1 MFGVSENTE
10 NTAVAGEQ
18 VKHDKGAEAV
28 LTDDQW
34 QAVKTVADESF
45 KAPASQEE
53 LDRIIQKRLDR
64 ERSRYSDYDDV
75 KARAERA
82 AELEGVAEDLRKRVE
97 AFESKEARSALVR
110 KVASDNGVDHELLA
124 EMRGDSEEEL
134 TAQAKR
140 LAERLKPVA
149 PVIPGQAKSP
159 ENAPRDESHEFMK
172 RLLGKEA

>member
-10 NTAVAGEQ
+10 STAVAGEQ
-18 VKHDKGAEAV
+18 VEQVAEE
-28 LTDDQW
+28 QG
-34 QAVKTVADESF
+34 F

-53 LDRIIQKRLDR
+53 LDRIIQKRVAR
-64 ERSRYSDYDDV
+64 VEARYEGFEDL
-75 KARAERA
+75 KAKADRA
-82 AELEGVAEDLRKRVE
+82 AELESVADDLRKRVE

-110 KVASDNGVDHELLA
+110 KVADDNGVDRELLA

-140 LAERLKPVA
+140 LAERLKPVS

>member
-10 NTAVAGEQ
+10 STAVAGEQ
-18 VKHDKGAEAV
+18 VE
-28 LTDDQW
+28 
-34 QAVKTVADESF
+34 QATEEQGF

-64 ERSRYSDYDDV
+64 ERARYEGFDEI
-75 KARAERA
+75 KQRAERA
-82 AELEGVAEDLRKRVE
+82 AELESVAEDLRKRVE
-97 AFESKEARSALVR
+97 AFESREARSALVR
-110 KVASDNGVDHELLA
+110 KVASDNGVDHELLS

-140 LAERLKPVA
+140 LAERLKPVS

>member
-10 NTAVAGEQ
+10 STAVAGEQ
-18 VKHDKGAEAV
+18 VEQVAEE
-28 LTDDQW
+28 QG
-34 QAVKTVADESF
+34 F

-64 ERSRYSDYDDV
+64 ERARYEGFDEI
-75 KARAERA
+75 KQRAERA
-82 AELEGVAEDLRKRVE
+82 AELEAVADDLRKRVE

-110 KVASDNGVDHELLA
+110 KVADDNGVDRELLA

-140 LAERLKPVA
+140 LAERLKPVS

>member
-18 VKHDKGAEAV
+18 VEQVAEE
-28 LTDDQW
+28 QG
-34 QAVKTVADESF
+34 F

-64 ERSRYSDYDDV
+64 ERARYEGFDEI
-75 KARAERA
+75 KQRAERA
-82 AELEGVAEDLRKRVE
+82 AELESVAEDLRKRVE
-97 AFESKEARSALVR
+97 AFESREARSVLVR
-110 KVASDNGVDHELLA
+110 KVASDNGVDHELLS

>member
-18 VKHDKGAEAV
+18 VEQVAEE
-28 LTDDQW
+28 QG
-34 QAVKTVADESF
+34 F

-64 ERSRYSDYDDV
+64 ERARYEGFDEI
-75 KARAERA
+75 KQRAERA
-82 AELEGVAEDLRKRVE
+82 AELESVAEDLRKRVE
-97 AFESKEARSALVR
+97 AFESREARSVLVR
-110 KVASDNGVDHELLA
+110 KVASDNGVDHELLS

-140 LAERLKPVA
+140 LAERLKPVS

>member
-10 NTAVAGEQ
+10 STAVAGEQ
-18 VKHDKGAEAV
+18 VEQVAEE
-28 LTDDQW
+28 QG
-34 QAVKTVADESF
+34 F
-45 KAPASQEE
+45 RAPASQEE

-64 ERSRYSDYDDV
+64 ERSRYADYDDV

-97 AFESKEARSALVR
+97 AFESKEARSVLVR
-110 KVASDNGVDHELLA
+110 KVAVDNGVDHELLA

>member
-18 VKHDKGAEAV
+18 VEQVAEE
-28 LTDDQW
+28 QG
-34 QAVKTVADESF
+34 F
-45 KAPASQEE
+45 RAPASQEE

-64 ERSRYSDYDDV
+64 ERARYEGFDEI
-75 KARAERA
+75 KQRAERA
-82 AELEGVAEDLRKRVE
+82 AELESVAEDLRKRVE

-110 KVASDNGVDHELLA
+110 KVASDNGVDHELLS

>member
-18 VKHDKGAEAV
+18 VEQVAEE
-28 LTDDQW
+28 QG
-34 QAVKTVADESF
+34 F
-45 KAPASQEE
+45 KAPSSQAE

-64 ERSRYSDYDDV
+64 ERARYEGFDEI
-75 KARAERA
+75 KQRAERA
-82 AELEGVAEDLRKRVE
+82 AELESVAEDLRKRVE
-97 AFESKEARSALVR
+97 AFESREARSVLVR
-110 KVASDNGVDHELLA
+110 KVASDNGVDHELLS

>member
-1 MFGVSENTE
+1 MCGVSENTE

-18 VKHDKGAEAV
+18 VEQVTEG
-28 LTDDQW
+28 QG
-34 QAVKTVADESF
+34 F

-64 ERSRYSDYDDV
+64 ERSRYADYDDV

-97 AFESKEARSALVR
+97 AFESREARAVLVR

>member
-18 VKHDKGAEAV
+18 VEQVAEE
-28 LTDDQW
+28 QG
-34 QAVKTVADESF
+34 F
-45 KAPASQEE
+45 RAPASQEE
-53 LDRIIQKRLDR
+53 LDRIIQKRVAR
-64 ERSRYSDYDDV
+64 VEARYEGFEDL
-75 KARAERA
+75 KAKADRA
-82 AELEGVAEDLRKRVE
+82 AELESVAEDLRKRVE

-110 KVASDNGVDHELLA
+110 KVADDNGVDHELLA

>member
-18 VKHDKGAEAV
+18 VEQVAEE
-28 LTDDQW
+28 QG
-34 QAVKTVADESF
+34 F
-45 KAPASQEE
+45 RAPASQEE
-53 LDRIIQKRLDR
+53 LDRIIQKRLER
-64 ERSRYSDYDDV
+64 ERSRYADYDDV
-75 KARAERA
+75 KARDERA

-97 AFESKEARSALVR
+97 AFESREARSVLVR
-110 KVASDNGVDHELLA
+110 KVASDNGVDHELLS

-149 PVIPGQAKSP
+149 PVIPGHAKSP

>member
-18 VKHDKGAEAV
+18 VEQVAEE
-28 LTDDQW
+28 QG
-34 QAVKTVADESF
+34 F
-45 KAPASQEE
+45 RAPASQEE

-64 ERSRYSDYDDV
+64 ERSRYADYDDV

-82 AELEGVAEDLRKRVE
+82 AELESVADELRKRVE
-97 AFESKEARSALVR
+97 AFESKEARSVLVR
-110 KVASDNGVDHELLA
+110 KVAVDNGVDHELLA

>member
-1 MFGVSENTE
+1 MFGVSENIE
-10 NTAVAGEQ
+10 DTAGAGEQ
-18 VKHDKGAEAV
+18 VEPSEVEVQG
-28 LTDDQW
+28 
-34 QAVKTVADESF
+34 F

-53 LDRIIQKRLDR
+53 LDRIIQKRLER
-64 ERSRYSDYDDV
+64 ERSRYADYEDV

-82 AELEGVAEDLRKRVE
+82 AELESVADELRKRVE
-97 AFESKEARSALVR
+97 AFESREARSVLVR
-110 KVASDNGVDHELLA
+110 KVADDNGVDPELLA

>member
-10 NTAVAGEQ
+10 NTADAGEQ
-18 VKHDKGAEAV
+18 V
-28 LTDDQW
+28 
-34 QAVKTVADESF
+34 ESSEVEVQGF

-53 LDRIIQKRLDR
+53 LDRIIQKRVAR
-64 ERSRYSDYDDV
+64 VEARYEGFEDL
-75 KARAERA
+75 KAKADRA
-82 AELEGVAEDLRKRVE
+82 AELESVAEDLRKRVE

-110 KVASDNGVDHELLA
+110 KVAVDNGVDHELLA

>member
-1 MFGVSENTE
+1 MFGVSENIE
-10 NTAVAGEQ
+10 NTADAGEQ
-18 VKHDKGAEAV
+18 VESSEVEA
-28 LTDDQW
+28 QG
-34 QAVKTVADESF
+34 F

-53 LDRIIQKRLDR
+53 LDRIIQKRVAR
-64 ERSRYSDYDDV
+64 VEARYEGFEDL
-75 KARAERA
+75 KAKADRA

-97 AFESKEARSALVR
+97 AFESKEARSVLVR
-110 KVASDNGVDHELLA
+110 KVASDNGVDHELLS

>member
-1 MFGVSENTE
+1 MFGVPENTE
-10 NTAVAGEQ
+10 STAVAGEQ
-18 VKHDKGAEAV
+18 VE
-28 LTDDQW
+28 
-34 QAVKTVADESF
+34 QATEEQGF

-64 ERSRYSDYDDV
+64 ERARYEGFDEI
-75 KARAERA
+75 KQRAERA
-82 AELEGVAEDLRKRVE
+82 AELESVAEDLRKRVE
-97 AFESKEARSALVR
+97 AFESREARSALVR
-110 KVASDNGVDHELLA
+110 KVASDNGVDHELLS

-140 LAERLKPVA
+140 LAERLKPVS

>member
-18 VKHDKGAEAV
+18 VEQVAEE
-28 LTDDQW
+28 QG
-34 QAVKTVADESF
+34 F

-64 ERSRYSDYDDV
+64 ERSRYADYDDV
-75 KARAERA
+75 KVRAERA
-82 AELEGVAEDLRKRVE
+82 AELEAVADDLRKRVD
-97 AFESKEARSALVR
+97 AFESREARSVLVR
-110 KVASDNGVDHELLA
+110 KVAADNGVDHELLS

>member
-18 VKHDKGAEAV
+18 VEQVAEE
-28 LTDDQW
+28 QG
-34 QAVKTVADESF
+34 F

-53 LDRIIQKRLDR
+53 LDRIIQKRLER
-64 ERSRYSDYDDV
+64 ERSRYADYDDV

-82 AELEGVAEDLRKRVE
+82 AELESVAEDLRKRVE
-97 AFESKEARSALVR
+97 AFESREARSVLVR
-110 KVASDNGVDHELLA
+110 KVAVDNGVDHELLA

-159 ENAPRDESHEFMK
+159 ENAPVDDSREFMK

>member
-18 VKHDKGAEAV
+18 VEQVAEE
-28 LTDDQW
+28 QG
-34 QAVKTVADESF
+34 F

-53 LDRIIQKRLDR
+53 LDRIIQKRLER
-64 ERSRYSDYDDV
+64 ERSRYADYDDV

-110 KVASDNGVDHELLA
+110 KVAVDNGVDHELLS

-159 ENAPRDESHEFMK
+159 ESAPRDESHEFMK

>member
-1 MFGVSENTE
+1 MSADID
-10 NTAVAGEQ
+10 TADAGDTTNAEGEQ
-18 VKHDKGAEAV
+18 ASSGF
-28 LTDDQW
+28 
-34 QAVKTVADESF
+34 QAIT
-45 KAPASQEE
+45 SQEE
-53 LDRIIQKRLDR
+53 LDRIVGKRVIQERKR
-64 ERSRYSDYDDV
+64 YHDYDDV

-82 AELEGVAEDLRKRVE
+82 AELESVAEELRKRVE
-97 AFESKEARSALVR
+97 AFESREARSALVR
-110 KVASDNGVDHELLA
+110 KVADDNGVDHELLA

-140 LAERLKPVA
+140 LAERLKPVS

>member
-18 VKHDKGAEAV
+18 VGQVAEE
-28 LTDDQW
+28 QG
-34 QAVKTVADESF
+34 F

-64 ERSRYSDYDDV
+64 ERARYEGFDEI
-75 KARAERA
+75 KQRAERA
-82 AELEGVAEDLRKRVE
+82 AELESVADDLRKRVE
-97 AFESKEARSALVR
+97 AFESREARSALVR
-110 KVASDNGVDHELLA
+110 KVADDNGVDRELLA

-140 LAERLKPVA
+140 LAERLKPVS

>member
-18 VKHDKGAEAV
+18 VEQVAEE
-28 LTDDQW
+28 QG
-34 QAVKTVADESF
+34 F
-45 KAPASQEE
+45 RAPASQEE

-64 ERSRYSDYDDV
+64 ERSRYADYDDV

-97 AFESKEARSALVR
+97 AFESREARSVLVR
-110 KVASDNGVDHELLA
+110 KVAVDNGVDPELLA

>member
-18 VKHDKGAEAV
+18 VEQVAEE
-28 LTDDQW
+28 QG
-34 QAVKTVADESF
+34 F

-53 LDRIIQKRLDR
+53 LDRIIQKRLER
-64 ERSRYSDYDDV
+64 ERSRYADYDDV

-82 AELEGVAEDLRKRVE
+82 AELESVAEDLRKRVE
-97 AFESKEARSALVR
+97 AFESREARSVLVR
-110 KVASDNGVDHELLA
+110 KVASDNGVDHELLS

>member
-10 NTAVAGEQ
+10 STAVAGEQ
-18 VKHDKGAEAV
+18 VE
-28 LTDDQW
+28 
-34 QAVKTVADESF
+34 QATEEQGF

-64 ERSRYSDYDDV
+64 ERARYEGFDEI
-75 KARAERA
+75 KQRAERA
-82 AELEGVAEDLRKRVE
+82 AELEAVADDLRKRVE

-110 KVASDNGVDHELLA
+110 KVADDNGVDRELLA

-140 LAERLKPVA
+140 LAERLKPVS

>member
-1 MFGVSENTE
+1 NTE

-18 VKHDKGAEAV
+18 VEQVAEE
-28 LTDDQW
+28 QG
-34 QAVKTVADESF
+34 F

-64 ERSRYSDYDDV
+64 ERSRYADYDDV

-82 AELEGVAEDLRKRVE
+82 AELESVAEDLRKRVE

-110 KVASDNGVDHELLA
+110 KVAVDNGVDHEMLA
-124 EMRGDSEEEL
+124 EKRGESEEEL

-140 LAERLKPVA
+140 RGERWRPVA
-149 PVIPGQAKSP
+149 PVMPG
-159 ENAPRDESHEFMK
+159 
-172 RLLGKEA
+172 

>member
-18 VKHDKGAEAV
+18 VEQVAEE
-28 LTDDQW
+28 QG
-34 QAVKTVADESF
+34 F
-45 KAPASQEE
+45 RAPASQEE
-53 LDRIIQKRLDR
+53 LDRIIQKRLER
-64 ERSRYSDYDDV
+64 ERSRYADYDDV

-82 AELEGVAEDLRKRVE
+82 AELESVAEDLRKRVE
-97 AFESKEARSALVR
+97 AFESREARSVLVR
-110 KVASDNGVDHELLA
+110 KVADDNGVDPELLA